1 MLAVKEQFD
10 QLIASPK
17 LPLYLQQ
24 LQQVVEQ
31 EQQKRQD
38 FYQMVQEDD
47 KAEFINGEIIFQ
59 SPVKL
64 WHYRAGKRLLVMLDI
79 YVQRHQLG
87 LVGYE
92 KLLVSL
98 SRNDYEPDLCFF
110 RRERAEQFLPDQMR
124 FPAPDLVVEIL
135 SESTE
140 QRDRGIKM
148 EDYAAHG
155 VREYWLIDPE
165 KEILEQYLLEG
176 DAYTLHLKLN
186 SGTLQSQV
194 IDGFAIP
201 VRAIFDHEVQ
211 QQTLAELTPEQ
222 VPGTLQVPGILITQ
236 ALIFSTIRP
245 KMRSRTPSKGI
256 RRINGSKKPC
266 TDISTAVL
274 RGMPRLIK

>member
-1 MLAVKEQFD
+1 MLEVKDQFN
-10 QLIASPK
+10 QLVTSPR

-24 LQQVVEQ
+24 LQQMVAEEQ
-31 EQQKRQD
+31 RKRQN
-38 FYQMVQEDD
+38 FYQLVQEDD
-47 KAEFINGEIIFQ
+47 KAEFINGEIIYH

-64 WHYRAGKRLLVMLDI
+64 RHSRAGIFLLTLMQA
-79 YVQRHQLG
+79 YVGKHRLG

-110 RRERAEQFLPDQMR
+110 RQERAEQFLPDQMQ

-155 VREYWLIDPE
+155 VGEYWLIDPE
-165 KEILEQYLLEG
+165 KEIVEQYLLEG
-176 DAYTLHLKLN
+176 DAYMLHLKLN
-186 SGTLQSQV
+186 SGTLQSAV

-201 VRAIFDHEVQ
+201 VRAIFDDEIHRQ
-211 QQTLAELTPEQ
+211 ALAEL
-222 VPGTLQVPGILITQ
+222 I
-236 ALIFSTIRP
+236 
-245 KMRSRTPSKGI
+245 
-256 RRINGSKKPC
+256 
-266 TDISTAVL
+266 D
-274 RGMPRLIK
+274 